1 MKWCR
6 WLFFLPLFLFLLG
19 CASIFSQQI
28 PQTLGR
34 PKACQEFFERLDE
47 KVREADVRDASA
59 FSVPEFP
66 YLRTSR
72 FLSAL
77 KDRLKDEQ
85 ERKMWVRWMQD
96 LDLQSRKKEIS
107 NLPDETVISL
117 APKEQTDRKSLYGQ
131 VESCSSELLDHDQT
145 HPDFYPLLQSLVDV
159 PDEYSFILRTAG
171 LYPIIALPVTVVTEN
186 SRKKITRRF
195 DADLNSLPIDG
206 SLRAFVPGKGTPLD
220 RERIQEIIQ
229 ESREN
234 SFKVPFPD
242 AIRTKELV
250 EALAPIFIQDVAA
263 PYDRLGE
270 VGWKNRRIEVN
281 PEKPT
286 VYYYFSHAFLKGEPI
301 LQINYAIWYS
311 ERGGER
317 PPSIEKGHLDGLTV
331 RVSLDDQGSVFMVD
345 VENNCGCYHLFV
357 PDRERI
363 DRVLS
368 RPLMFDA
375 MVPQWLP
382 EISTGGRLGI
392 RINSGWHQVQRLISV
407 REAPDPVL
415 YELVPYDV
423 LETLPHEDGRT
434 ESIFNEHGI
443 AKGSGRVER
452 FLLFSMGIP
461 SVGSMRQRG
470 HHAIE
475 LIGRVHFDDPHLF
488 DQNFIFK

>member
-1 MKWCR
+1 MKWHRC
-6 WLFFLPLFLFLLG
+6 LFLLSLFLFLLG
-19 CASIFSQQI
+19 CATISSQRI
-28 PQTLGR
+28 PQTLER
-34 PKACQEFFERLDE
+34 PRRCQEFFERLNE

-59 FSVPEFP
+59 FSVPGFP

-77 KDRLKDEQ
+77 KERLKDEQ
-85 ERKMWVRWMQD
+85 ERKIWVRWMQD
-96 LDLQSRKKEIS
+96 LDLRSRKKEIS
-107 NLPDETVISL
+107 NLPDEMVLSL
-117 APKEQTDRKSLYGQ
+117 TSINRPNREILYSQ
-131 VESCSSELLDHDQT
+131 AESCSSELLSNDQT
-145 HPDFYPLLQSLVDV
+145 HADFYPLLQSLVEV
-159 PDEYSFILRTAG
+159 PDEYSFMLRTAG
-171 LYPIIALPVTVVTEN
+171 LYPIIALPVAVVTEN
-186 SRKKITRRF
+186 SRDKIRRRF
-195 DADLNSLPIDG
+195 DTDLKDLPVDG
-206 SLRAFVPGKGTPLD
+206 SLRAFVPAKGQPLG
-220 RERIQEIIQ
+220 RERIQEIIE

-234 SFKVPFPD
+234 PLRVPFPG
-242 AIRTKELV
+242 AIGKKELV
-250 EALAPIFIQDVAA
+250 EAFAPILIQDMAA
-263 PYDRLGE
+263 SYDRLGE
-270 VGWKNRRIEVN
+270 VRWKNHRIEVN

-331 RVSLDDQGSVFMVD
+331 RISLDDEGKLFMV
-345 VENNCGCYHLFV
+345 EAMNNCGCYHLFA
-357 PDRERI
+357 PDRERV
-363 DRVLS
+363 DRILS

-375 MVPQWLP
+375 MMPQWLP
-382 EISTGGRLGI
+382 EISTGDPLGI

-407 REAPDPVL
+407 KEAPDPVP

-423 LETLPHEDGRT
+423 LEALPHEDGRT

-443 AKGSGRVER
+443 AKGSERVER

-475 LIGRVHFDDPHLF
+475 LIGRVHFDDPPLF
-488 DQNFIFK
+488 DENFIFK